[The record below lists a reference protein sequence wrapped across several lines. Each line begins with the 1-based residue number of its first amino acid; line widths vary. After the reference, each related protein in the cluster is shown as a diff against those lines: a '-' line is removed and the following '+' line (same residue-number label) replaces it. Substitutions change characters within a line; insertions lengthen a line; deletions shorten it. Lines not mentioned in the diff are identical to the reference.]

1 MKEAIT
7 VIFGSTGGIGS
18 CLAKNLTSEG
28 RKLLLCSKNAE
39 KLQQQASELGQS
51 FMVCDATEEEQVK
64 NVFTR
69 IQDQIIGV
77 VNCIGSFCIKPIQ
90 MTSAEE
96 WRHVFDVNAS
106 TSFYIIKHA
115 VGKMASYKEGSIV
128 CISSCAAQ
136 TGLVH
141 HEAIAAAK
149 AAVEGLVRSAAA
161 SYAKSRIRLNAIA
174 PGLVDTPLSSLITSN
189 KNALTTSVSFH
200 PMGRIGSAEDIAEV
214 ICFLLSKKSSW
225 MTGQILSV
233 DGGLS
238 RLKTL

>member
-1 MKEAIT
+1 M
-7 VIFGSTGGIGS
+7 
-18 CLAKNLTSEG
+18 
-28 RKLLLCSKNAE
+28 
-39 KLQQQASELGQS
+39 
-51 FMVCDATEEEQVK
+51 
-64 NVFTR
+64 
-69 IQDQIIGV
+69 GV

-90 MTSAEE
+90 RTSAEE

-115 VGKMASYKEGSIV
+115 AEKMSFYKEGSIV

-136 TGLVH
+136 VGLVH

-161 SYAKSRIRLNAIA
+161 SYAKSGIRLNAIA
-174 PGLVDTPLSSLITSN
+174 PGLVDTPLSASVTSN
-189 KNALTTSVSFH
+189 KNALAISTNFH
-200 PMGRIGSAEDIAEV
+200 PMGRIGSAQDITEV

-225 MTGQILSV
+225 VTGQILSV

-238 RLKTL
+238 RLKTV